1 MVKKRIQ
8 SGKLKKTIVILF
20 STAKRRLDCFFPRK
34 YKHQK
39 DICNILAE
47 CELYMYLYADL
58 PPNLLARFGRSG
70 NVNTVHIFIAP

>member
-8 SGKLKKTIVILF
+8 SGKQKTIVILF

-34 YKHQK
+34 YKQQK

-47 CELYMYLYADL
+47 CELYTCMLTCLPIFSRDL
-58 PPNLLARFGRSG
+58 DALEM
-70 NVNTVHIFIAP
+70 